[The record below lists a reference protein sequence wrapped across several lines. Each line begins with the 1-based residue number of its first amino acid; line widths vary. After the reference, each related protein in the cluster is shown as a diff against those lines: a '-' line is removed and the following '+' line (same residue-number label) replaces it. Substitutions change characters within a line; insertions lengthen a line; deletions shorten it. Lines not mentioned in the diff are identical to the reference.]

1 MIVADDL
8 VRRSQVSVVDAI
20 LSNFKA
26 YKTSKL
32 SRNVAQWYIVFT
44 GVKVTP
50 VVFSLIRFAVGLIP
64 YKSMATHAVQIKM
77 FQPFS
82 LQLKI
87 SKRYLLASRHVSS
100 SGGLITQR
108 HNLFCPPSM
117 RSTIAKAWN
126 CFEPISLYRA
136 GMTSVFTDRPRS
148 LLHTSTNWPTVEWS
162 LTVIMY
168 HRFVLLLG
176 PLSWLENTR
185 SI

>member
-1 MIVADDL
+1 MYGKKERKKSNWVAPRPHIIMIVADDL

-32 SRNVAQWYIVFT
+32 SRKVAQWYTVFT

-77 FQPFS
+77 FQ

-100 SGGLITQR
+100 SVGLITQR

-117 RSTIAKAWN
+117 RSTIAKA
-126 CFEPISLYRA
+126 
-136 GMTSVFTDRPRS
+136 
-148 LLHTSTNWPTVEWS
+148 
-162 LTVIMY
+162 
-168 HRFVLLLG
+168 
-176 PLSWLENTR
+176 
-185 SI
+185 